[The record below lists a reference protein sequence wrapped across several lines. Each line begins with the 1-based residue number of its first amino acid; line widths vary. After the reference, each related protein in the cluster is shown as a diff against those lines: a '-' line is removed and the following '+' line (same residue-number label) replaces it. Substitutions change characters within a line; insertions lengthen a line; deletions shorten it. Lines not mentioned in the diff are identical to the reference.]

1 MSIYCFKNQ
10 ISIKPTGVESYR
22 DIYAVLQ
29 NAHEKIGAASLAG
42 LQNRDEKVAELAAE
56 LGVKFERENIYPLA

>member
-1 MSIYCFKNQ
+1 MSIYCCKAGIPIQ
-10 ISIKPTGVESYR
+10 PTGVELYR

-56 LGVKFERENIYPLA
+56 MGVKFTGPSVTVL